1 MASRRINILRRSV
14 ERFEAQPASIR
25 NATIVIGVVT
35 ATAVLVG
42 SLFMWLLAEED
53 FPDFWTALWFT
64 LQTVTT
70 VGYGDVTPATAE
82 GRVMGGIMMVIAI
95 AFLTTVTALITST
108 FVQAARRRDLD
119 IDREQRERMH
129 GRIDELHE
137 RLSSIEA
144 SIARLEAG
152 AGAADRSR
160 EGAPAAGVTATT
172 PDDQRAD
179 PDDGRPR

>member
-1 MASRRINILRRSV
+1 MASRRIRILRRSV
-14 ERFEAQPASIR
+14 EQFEAQPASMR

-42 SLFMWLLAEED
+42 SLFMWLFADAD
-53 FPDFWTALWFT
+53 FPDLGTAFWFT

-70 VGYGDVTPATAE
+70 VGYGDVTPTTTE
-82 GRVMGGIMMVIAI
+82 GRVMGGIMMVVAI

-160 EGAPAAGVTATT
+160 EDPPAPGVSATT
-172 PDDQRAD
+172 PGDQRAD
-179 PDDGRPR
+179 ADDGRPG